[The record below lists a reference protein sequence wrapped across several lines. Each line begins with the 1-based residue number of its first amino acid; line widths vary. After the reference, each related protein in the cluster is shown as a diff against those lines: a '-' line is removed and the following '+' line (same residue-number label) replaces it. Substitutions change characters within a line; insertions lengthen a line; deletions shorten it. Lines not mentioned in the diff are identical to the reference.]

1 MSLRFLFLGFL
12 AFQFIS
18 AGFSEAKDKDL
29 LAANPPTIRKIT
41 VFIVDVFEDPSK
53 GGFYS
58 SANSLKINTREKIIR
73 RELLFK
79 EGDQFNAFQI
89 EESERVLRTLRYLR
103 NISIIPKIDGNFVD
117 VDVYAQDSW
126 TLIPYLNFS
135 AGSGSTDQL
144 AFGVTDS
151 NILGYGKRAELL
163 YRDQDG
169 RESIEAVWDD
179 QRVLGSKNNLL
190 LAYFD
195 RSDGYEYLTN
205 AGKPYRSLKDVHAW
219 NLSGRTLDNIARLYS
234 AGDERYIF
242 GQEKLDLGAWYSFAE
257 GNPNELIE
265 RFTFGYDYFDY
276 SFREATA
283 QDYDDA
289 DVDPSEVTNDPALLP
304 LDRRFSYPFLAYS
317 RIVPDFVSHAY
328 VDRFDRVQDFNLGNV
343 FDAKLGYAAKAF
355 GSSRDAAILSLNDSD
370 GFRISERSFV
380 RGELG
385 AAGRYESGDIENG
398 LLRAELK
405 HVYLLGPKY
414 LGSQFIGNHTIVT
427 SSALNYG
434 YNLDGEREFYMG
446 ASEGLRGYDSRTFY
460 GDKSFV
466 IGAEDRFHLY
476 ENLLE
481 LISLGGAFFVEA
493 GGATDGSLKNL
504 FENEI
509 YGDFGVG
516 LRVGFP
522 RSSGGR
528 VLRLDVAVPFRD
540 GPDGTNGF
548 EIRLSIQGGQVLDAI
563 LSSERYKAYNVNV
576 DSGFED

>member
-1 MSLRFLFLGFL
+1 MPLRFCFL
-12 AFQFIS
+12 AFFTLLNVIPS
-18 AGFSEAKDKDL
+18 LSLAKDKEVADVV
-29 LAANPPTIRKIT
+29 APTIRTIT
-41 VFIVDVFEDPSK
+41 VNLVDVFEDASK
-53 GGFYS
+53 GDLYS
-58 SANSLKINTREKIIR
+58 TANSLKINTREKVIR

-79 EGDQFNAFQI
+79 EGDKFEAFQI
-89 EESERVLRTLRYLR
+89 EESERVLRSLRYLR
-103 NISIIPKIDGNFVD
+103 NISIIPKIDGEFVD
-117 VDVYAQDSW
+117 VDVYAQDAW
-126 TLIPYLNFS
+126 TLIPYLSFS

-144 AFGVTDS
+144 AFGVTES

-190 LAYFD
+190 IAYFD
-195 RSDGYEYLTN
+195 RSDGYEYLTS
-205 AGKPYRSLKDVHAW
+205 AGKPYRSLKDIYAW
-219 NLSGRTLDNIARLYS
+219 NLSLRTLDNVGKLYG
-234 AGDERYIF
+234 AGEERYIF
-242 GQEKLDLGAWYSFAE
+242 GQDKLDLGAWYSFAK
-257 GNPNELIE
+257 GDPDSLIH
-265 RFTFGYDYFDY
+265 RFTLGYDYFDY

-283 QDYDDA
+283 QDYSDA
-289 DVDPSEVTNDPALLP
+289 DVDPSEVTNDPSLLP
-304 LDRRFSYPFLAYS
+304 SNRRFSYPFMAYS

-343 FDAKLGYAAKAF
+343 FDAKLGYAAEAF
-355 GSSRDAAILSLNDSD
+355 GSSRDAAIIGLNNSD
-370 GFRISERSFV
+370 GFRVSERSFV

-385 AAGRYESGDIENG
+385 AAGRYESSGIENG
-398 LLRAELK
+398 LLRGELK
-405 HVYLLGPKY
+405 YVYLLGPKY
-414 LGSQFIGNHTIVT
+414 LGNKFIGNHTLIT
-427 SSALNYG
+427 STSLNYG

-446 ASEGLRGYDSRTFY
+446 SSDGLRGYDSRTFY

-466 IGAEDRFHLY
+466 VGAEDRFHLY

-493 GGATDGSLKNL
+493 GGATDASLKKL
-504 FENEI
+504 FEDDI

-528 VLRLDVAVPFRD
+528 VLRLDLAVPFRD
-540 GPDGTNGF
+540 GPDGSNGF
-548 EIRLSIQGGQVLDAI
+548 EVRLSIQGGQVLDAI
-563 LSSERYKAYNVNV
+563 LTSERYKAHNVNV